1 MNTYDDYI
9 RILDA
14 LGSVSVGKKKRKAAL
29 EALFRV
35 AMNGKHLNFDE
46 EAEFESQFLRACNKL
61 GLMDDVVE
69 TLTTKP

>member
-1 MNTYDDYI
+1 
-9 RILDA
+9 
-14 LGSVSVGKKKRKAAL
+14 VGKKKRKAAL